1 MSILKESF
9 PFQAFNNGFRDL
21 IGSVPVSF
29 IKRVN
34 VVLAWVSPVTF
45 AYVAF
50 HVN

>member
-34 VVLAWVSPVTF
+34 VVLAWPVTF

-50 HVN
+50 HVS